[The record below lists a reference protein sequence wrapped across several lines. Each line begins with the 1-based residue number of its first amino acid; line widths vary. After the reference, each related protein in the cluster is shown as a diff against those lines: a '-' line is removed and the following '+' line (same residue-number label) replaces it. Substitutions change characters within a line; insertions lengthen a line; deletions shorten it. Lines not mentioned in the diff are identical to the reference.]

1 MTFLFYFVLLATV
14 PLMLWP
20 FLKEKHVSFMWI
32 GTLLGA
38 NIIFGIGTYRSC
50 ASGWISPSIG
60 SRGACSHHGGV
71 ISNLNEVGYFILV
84 LCAFFLVIKLFLQH
98 KADQIVKATEPADF
112 LIESTKIQNNA
123 DLLIKEKN
131 TNCSIEK
138 APKFDDY
145 KKFVPIWHRN
155 DLSVEDITLHLKS
168 KGVAV
173 NCNEVYKYL
182 DSCK

>member
-20 FLKEKHVSFMWI
+20 FLKKKHVSFMWI
-32 GTLLGA
+32 GTLLGT

-71 ISNLNEVGYFILV
+71 VSNLNEVGYFILV
-84 LCAFFLVIKLFLQH
+84 LCVFFLVFKLFLQH
-98 KADQIVKATEPADF
+98 KAEKIAKADPADF
-112 LIESTKIQNNA
+112 LIESTHMQNKS
-123 DLLIKEKN
+123 DSLIKEKN
-131 TNCSIEK
+131 TNCNITK
-138 APKFDDY
+138 KPKFDDY
-145 KKFVPIWHRN
+145 KKFVPVWYEN
-155 DLSVEDITLHLKS
+155 GLSVEDITLHLKS

-182 DSCK
+182 DSRK